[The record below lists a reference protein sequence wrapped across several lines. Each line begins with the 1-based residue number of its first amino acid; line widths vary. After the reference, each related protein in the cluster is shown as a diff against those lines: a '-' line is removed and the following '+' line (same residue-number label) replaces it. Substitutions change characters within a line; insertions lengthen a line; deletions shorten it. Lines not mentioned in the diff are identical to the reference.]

1 MYINFLLCQQINR
14 TTSPSAVWE
23 PWLQLQLAEN
33 TVLLSCCLPYSC
45 LDECLQCFQDG
56 GMNPF
61 SSVAQLCLTFCDPV
75 DCSTPGF
82 QNCPSPNLA
91 CSNSFLS
98 SQWCH
103 PIISSS
109 VIPFFSCL
117 QSFPASVFF
126 QVSQFFISVGQSVGV
141 SASASVLPMNIQ
153 DWLPLRLT
161 GWFFLQFR
169 DSQESSPTPQ
179 FKSINSTALSFL
191 YGPILTSMH
200 DYWKNH
206 SFD

>member
-1 MYINFLLCQQINR
+1 MCINFLLCQQINR

-23 PWLQLQLAEN
+23 PWLQLQLAKS
-33 TVLLSCCLPYSC
+33 TVLLSFCLPC
-45 LDECLQCFQDG
+45 LDECLQCFQDR
-56 GMNPF
+56 GMNQF
-61 SSVAQLCLTFCDPV
+61 SSVTQSCLTVCDPV

-82 QNCPSPNLA
+82 QNCPSPTLA
-91 CSNSFLS
+91 CSNSFPS
-98 SQWCH
+98 SPWCH

-117 QSFPASVFF
+117 QSFPASGYF
-126 QVSQFFISVGQSVGV
+126 QVSQFFTSVGQSVGV

-161 GWFFLQFR
+161 GWFSLQLR

-179 FKSINSTALSFL
+179 SKSINSSVFSLL
-191 YGPILTSMH
+191 YGPTLTSTH
-200 DYWKNH
+200 DY
-206 SFD
+206 